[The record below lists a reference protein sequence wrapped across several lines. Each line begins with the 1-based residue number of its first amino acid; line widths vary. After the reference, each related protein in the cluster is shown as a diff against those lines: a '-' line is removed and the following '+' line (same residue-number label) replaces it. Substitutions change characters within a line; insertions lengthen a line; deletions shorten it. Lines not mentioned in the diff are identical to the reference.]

1 MISIHDLL
9 LFAAAAFVLVLTPGP
24 NMIYL
29 ISRSVCQGRAA
40 GIVSLLGVVAGF
52 FVHVLAASF
61 GLTAL
66 LLTIPFAYDVL
77 KLAGAAYLLWMAWQA
92 VDPRNAPMLAPKALA
107 IDSPGKLLRM
117 GFITSALNP
126 KVAVFYLSLF
136 PQFVDIHRGSVLAQ
150 SIALG
155 LTQIAV
161 SLSVNFCIVMS
172 AAGIA
177 AFFAS
182 RPAWL
187 RAQRWMMGVTLS
199 GLAVRIAFDK
209 GRAA

>member
-29 ISRSVCQGRAA
+29 ISRSVCQGRTA
-40 GIVSLLGVVAGF
+40 GIVSLLGVVTGF

-92 VDPRNAPMLAPKALA
+92 VDPRNAPMLTPKAL
-107 IDSPGKLLRM
+107 
-117 GFITSALNP
+117 
-126 KVAVFYLSLF
+126 
-136 PQFVDIHRGSVLAQ
+136 
-150 SIALG
+150 
-155 LTQIAV
+155 
-161 SLSVNFCIVMS
+161 
-172 AAGIA
+172 
-177 AFFAS
+177 
-182 RPAWL
+182 
-187 RAQRWMMGVTLS
+187 
-199 GLAVRIAFDK
+199 
-209 GRAA
+209 

>member
-1 MISIHDLL
+1 MISLHDLL
-9 LFAAAAFVLVLTPGP
+9 VFAAAAFVLVLTPGP
-24 NMIYL
+24 NMVYL
-29 ISRSVCQGRAA
+29 ISRSVCQGRTA
-40 GIVSLLGVVAGF
+40 GVISLLGVVTGF
-52 FVHVLAASF
+52 FVHVLAAAF
-61 GLTAL
+61 GLTAVL
-66 LLTIPFAYDVL
+66 MTIPFAYDVL

-92 VDPRNAPMLAPKALA
+92 VDPRNAPMLAPKALS

-177 AFFAS
+177 TFFAA